1 MSLKFIFRNSVS
13 VVRVLK
19 LGPVAAS
26 AAESLGHCWRR
37 GPGCAGCLCPGPCY
51 LPLSP
56 VTLMSLFTA
65 YFVPSVL
72 GTLAMPDKAFPSAA
86 QPRWHSCS

>member
-19 LGPVAAS
+19 LGPVAPS
-26 AAESLGHCWRR
+26 ATGSLGFHCY
-37 GPGCAGCLCPGPCY
+37 AEAQAVQVA
-51 LPLSP
+51 LPWALLSPSP
-56 VTLMSLFTA
+56 VTLISLFTA
-65 YFVPSVL
+65 YFVPCVL

-86 QPRWHSCS
+86 QPRWHSFS